1 MPTRSLNHEM
11 LQYFIQLNDAEK
23 KSVLQLLKTFLNNT
37 KGHVGHIS
45 IEQYNK
51 ELAEAEAEFQNGEF
65 ITHEEMLNQM
75 DKWQKKNTRL
85 SGQNVRKNK

>member
-1 MPTRSLNHEM
+1 MPARSLNHKM

-23 KSVLQLLKTFLNNT
+23 KSVLQLIKTFLNST
-37 KGHVGHIS
+37 KGNADTIS
-45 IEQYNK
+45 IEEYNK

-75 DKWQKKNTRL
+75 KQWHL
-85 SGQNVRKNK
+85 FHF

>member
-1 MPTRSLNHEM
+1 MSTRSLNHEM

-23 KSVLQLLKTFLNNT
+23 KSILQLIKTFLNNT
-37 KGHVGHIS
+37 KESVERIS

-65 ITHEEMLNQM
+65 ITHEAMLNQM
-75 DKWQKKNTRL
+75 KE
-85 SGQNVRKNK
+85 

>member
-1 MPTRSLNHEM
+1 M

-23 KSVLQLLKTFLNNT
+23 KSVLQLIKTFLNTT
-37 KGHVGHIS
+37 KGPVEYIN
-45 IEQYNK
+45 IEQYNQ

-75 DKWQKKNTRL
+75 KQWQKKNTRL
-85 SGQNVRKNK
+85 SGRNVRKRK

>member
-1 MPTRSLNHEM
+1 MPARSLNHKM

-23 KSVLQLLKTFLNNT
+23 KSVLQLIKTFLNST
-37 KGHVGHIS
+37 KGNADTIS
-45 IEQYNK
+45 IEEYNK

-75 DKWQKKNTRL
+75 EQWQKKNTRL
-85 SGQNVRKNK
+85 SGQNVRKRK